1 MVLKYLPLSNCL
13 SIVEEIK
20 PILLRVLQK
29 YLPFSLPDPN
39 VFRTTTRE
47 RTFEKKNF
55 NDFKR
60 RSFYDMQVECRLEK
74 REKKWVSNAIFSA
87 EKKTRK
93 KGIQMQYS
101 QLRKG
106 KKGFQMQFSQ
116 LRK

>member
-1 MVLKYLPLSNCL
+1 
-13 SIVEEIK
+13 
-20 PILLRVLQK
+20 
-29 YLPFSLPDPN
+29 
-39 VFRTTTRE
+39 
-47 RTFEKKNF
+47 
-55 NDFKR
+55 
-60 RSFYDMQVECRLEK
+60 MQVECRLEK